1 MTLYLNNETNNPII
15 INNYTRD
22 FNVSNSNFIYRI
34 DINFNND
41 YDLEAIN
48 QLRKYIKTPINSIK
62 IINNNNQI
70 ILNAINI
77 HAEFLVLTET
87 GNDDILSACCA
98 FIIYEEEN

>member
-48 QLRKYIKTPINSIK
+48 
-62 IINNNNQI
+62 
-70 ILNAINI
+70 
-77 HAEFLVLTET
+77 
-87 GNDDILSACCA
+87 
-98 FIIYEEEN
+98 